1 MRLTGKKF
9 GTVLLAFCLFI
20 LIANVSFND
29 PVSTVKAQQINPD
42 EQKFFSEPLCL
53 PDLYQADPGACIFSG
68 PSDKIAE
75 MVTLGFPYPIR
86 DLPAATYDPSLSIID
101 ANIARIN
108 LDAALPAQ
116 LFPSLDEA
124 ILEENPARSIPPG
137 ELRYV
142 SYISRAQHEGKNY
155 LQLTTGEWL
164 RASPVAYNK
173 FQGLEFFNNPI
184 NDFGWVV
191 DETQSFTKP
200 GFSSPA
206 TGKTYYRN
214 ELVKIYQV
222 VEADSYYWYLI
233 KPGEWLNSWKTR
245 RVHYDPTPPE
255 GITAD
260 RWISLNLYEQTLSIY
275 ENGNLKFATLMASG
289 LDPFF
294 TKPGLFQIYKK
305 IPFETMTTGDLSDF
319 YYLEDVPWTMYFD
332 QSRAIH
338 GSYWRTFFG
347 YPQSHGCIN
356 LSPGDANWVYQWAEE
371 NDWVYVFDPSGKTPI
386 DPDLYGPGAP

>member
-1 MRLTGKKF
+1 MQKKIIKFTFKLCLVSLSVLTI
-9 GTVLLAFCLFI
+9 AFTNNSVSEAEVIRTSTSEQNLF
-20 LIANVSFND
+20 SD
-29 PVSTVKAQQINPD
+29 
-42 EQKFFSEPLCL
+42 PLCL
-53 PDLYQADPGACIFSG
+53 PGLYQSESGDCIPLG
-68 PSDKIAE
+68 PSTKIAE
-75 MVTLGFPYPIR
+75 LDSLGFPFPIR
-86 DLPAATYDPSLSIID
+86 DLPAATYDSSLSIID

-108 LDAALPAQ
+108 LEASLPAQ
-116 LFPSLDEA
+116 LFASLEDA
-124 ILEENPARSIPPG
+124 ITETNSVRSIPAG

-142 SYISRAQHEGKNY
+142 SYISRSQHEGKAY
-155 LQLTTGEWL
+155 LQLSTGEWL

-173 FQGLEFFNNPI
+173 FQGLEFTKNPV

-191 DETQSFTKP
+191 DETPSFSAP
-200 GFSSPA
+200 GFASPE
-206 TGKTYYRN
+206 TGETYYRN
-214 ELVKIYQV
+214 QLVQIYQV

-245 RVHYDPTPPE
+245 RVEYDPIPPE
-255 GITAD
+255 GITTD
-260 RWISLNLYEQTLSIY
+260 RWVSLNLYEQTLLVY
-275 ENGNLKFATLMASG
+275 EDNDLKFATLMASG
-289 LDPFF
+289 LEPFF

-305 IPFETMTTGDLSDF
+305 LPFETMTTGDLSDY

-356 LSPGDANWVYQWAEE
+356 LSPGDANWVYQWANEG
-371 NDWVYVFDPSGKTPI
+371 DYIHVFDPSGRTPI